1 MNANL
6 PDDHASIR
14 YYDSDYPGRETPRD
28 PETRDN
34 TALLQDLVQD
44 VERYLELATLSV
56 GPVLELCCGTG
67 RVAIP
72 LARAG
77 FQVTGVDRSA
87 AMLERF
93 RERLEREERAVAQR
107 ITLEQADITKLQPGE
122 ALFPLVIMAFNSLL
136 CLTDFASQRA
146 AIAAAQ
152 RQLQPDGLLAL
163 DLMNPLILTLPGD
176 AVPKPFFTRRNLQ
189 NGNVY
194 TRFAAMGPMQVD
206 QVQELFGWYD
216 EIGPD
221 GVVRRSPYS
230 MHWRPVFRYEI
241 ELMLETAGLMIESV
255 EGGHRKEPFTPQS
268 RKMFILARRKP

>member
-14 YYDSDYPGRETPRD
+14 YYDSDYPGRETSRY
-28 PETRDN
+28 PENFDGT
-34 TALLQDLVQD
+34 TILQGLAYD
-44 VERYLELATLSV
+44 VERYLELAALSG

-77 FQVTGVDRSA
+77 FQVTGVDLSA
-87 AMLERF
+87 AMLEHC
-93 RERLEREERAVAQR
+93 RENLEREEPVVTQR
-107 ITLEQADITKLQPGE
+107 ITLEQADTTQLQLGTK
-122 ALFPLVIMAFNSLL
+122 FPLAIMAFNSLL

-146 AIAAAQ
+146 AVAAAG
-152 RQLQPDGLLAL
+152 RQLLPDGVLAL
-163 DLMNPLILTLPGD
+163 DLMNPLVLSLQGD
-176 AVPKPFFTRRNLQ
+176 TVPKPFFTRRNSQ
-189 NGNVY
+189 NGNLY

-221 GVVRRSPYS
+221 GTVRRSPYS
-230 MHWRPVFRYEI
+230 MYWKPVFRYEI
-241 ELMLETAGLMIESV
+241 ELMLDAAGLVIESV
-255 EGGHRKEPFTPQS
+255 EGGHRKEPFTTQS
-268 RKMFILARRKP
+268 RKMFILARKKF